1 MKKYSIMYQ
10 GTLIM
15 AIVFISKIIEMILAT
30 YHITAPASVVGLVI
44 LFIGLTSEKIKLEQ
58 VEDVGNAL
66 VNNIGLF
73 FVPAGIKVVNSL
85 DILKTAP
92 VLILGLILLSTVM
105 LLAFT
110 GLFTQGLMKT
120 ARRRETE
127 KKRTSTTWFCYN
139 KKSSKGGVE
148 NVGNI
153 YKYV

>member
-127 KKRTSTTWFCYN
+127 KKEPVLHGSVTTKN
-139 KKSSKGGVE
+139 HLKE
-148 NVGNI
+148 A
-153 YKYV
+153 

>member
-15 AIVFISKIIEMILAT
+15 AIVFISKIIEMLLAT

-44 LFIGLTSEKIKLEQ
+44 LFIGLASEKIKLEQ

-85 DILKTAP
+85 DILKAAP

-105 LLAFT
+105 LLGFT

-127 KKRTSTTWFCYN
+127 KKETVLHGSVATKN
-139 KKSSKGGVE
+139 HLKGV
-148 NVGNI
+148 
-153 YKYV
+153 